1 MKKISTFATILSLLG
16 LLCLPSASAQMLMGG
31 KGRNAQSQ
39 TMYNAN
45 TVTTILGKIIG
56 IDKQSPNRGMSSGVH
71 IQLETTDGTIAV
83 HLGPAWYLD
92 NQDIHL
98 ELGDQIE
105 VTGSTV
111 LILEKSVLIAAKVR
125 KGDQILMLRD
135 LNGIP
140 MWSGWR
146 RQ

>member
-1 MKKISTFATILSLLG
+1 
-16 LLCLPSASAQMLMGG
+16 
-31 KGRNAQSQ
+31 
-39 TMYNAN
+39 
-45 TVTTILGKIIG
+45 
-56 IDKQSPNRGMSSGVH
+56 MSSGVH
-71 IQLETTDGTIAV
+71 IRLETTDGTITV

-105 VTGSTV
+105 VTGSKV

>member
-1 MKKISTFATILSLLG
+1 
-16 LLCLPSASAQMLMGG
+16 
-31 KGRNAQSQ
+31 
-39 TMYNAN
+39 
-45 TVTTILGKIIG
+45 
-56 IDKQSPNRGMSSGVH
+56 
-71 IQLETTDGTIAV
+71 
-83 HLGPAWYLD
+83 
-92 NQDIHL
+92 
-98 ELGDQIE
+98 LGDQIE
-105 VTGSTV
+105 VTGSKV